1 MGGVL
6 GRRYTSST
14 LQRLSAPQNRQVN
27 SSILGIAIPPTL
39 GIEISANRAHAVCG
53 AFEVRVEVATWLL
66 VLRNETNERFVA
78 ISHDMHVRFPDRH
91 PV

>member
-39 GIEISANRAHAVCG
+39 GIEISANRANAVYG
-53 AFEVRVEVATWLL
+53 AFEMRVEVATWLL

-78 ISHDMHVRFPDRH
+78 IGHDMHVRFSDSH
-91 PV
+91 SV

>member
-27 SSILGIAIPPTL
+27 SSVLGIAIPPTL
-39 GIEISANRAHAVCG
+39 RIEISANRANAICG
-53 AFEVRVEVATWLL
+53 AREVRVKVAMRLL
-66 VLRNETNERFVA
+66 VLWNETYERFVTVC
-78 ISHDMHVRFPDRH
+78 HDVYM
-91 PV
+91 

>member
-39 GIEISANRAHAVCG
+39 GIEISANRANSVCG
-53 AFEVRVEVATWLL
+53 AFEMRVEVATWLL

-78 ISHDMHVRFPDRH
+78 IGHDVYT
-91 PV
+91 

>member
-14 LQRLSAPQNRQVN
+14 LQRLSAPQKRQVN
-27 SSILGIAIPPTL
+27 SSVLGIAIPPTL
-39 GIEISANRAHAVCG
+39 RIEISANRANAVCM

-78 ISHDMHVRFPDRH
+78 IGHDMRARFPDRH